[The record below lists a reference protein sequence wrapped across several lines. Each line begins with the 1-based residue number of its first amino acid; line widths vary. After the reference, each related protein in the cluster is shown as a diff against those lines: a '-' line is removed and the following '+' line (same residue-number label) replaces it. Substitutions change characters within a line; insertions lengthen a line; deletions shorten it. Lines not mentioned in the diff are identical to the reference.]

1 MFTGSLC
8 WRQERKEGNWDFLNL
23 PFSHFQTWARIA
35 SCSWVL
41 CLPASFL
48 YTGCPVFLSFIFSKT
63 EDWGYLNEDGELGLA
78 YQGLK
83 QVARSN
89 TCLSSCVC
97 FVCSAC
103 SCLRFIVF
111 QLGWMQVHRAQFME
125 RCRGAGEAL
134 SQAGWMRSGKLL
146 VWVRAIAP
154 GSGLKYMTAPPVSE
168 VTSVSISSPAAC
180 GSEQTLPRQVILR
193 GTVTPGKALCTCL
206 ACSKHRINM
215 SCYFYC
221 YDGCYAVRSGSCP
234 PRSLFY

>member
-1 MFTGSLC
+1 MAVIGTWETGGETMFAGSQC
-8 WRQERKEGNWDFLNL
+8 WRQEKKEENRDFLNL
-23 PFSHFQTWARIA
+23 PFSRFQTWARIT

-41 CLPASFL
+41 CLPVSFL

-125 RCRGAGEAL
+125 RCREVGVGP
-134 SQAGWMRSGKLL
+134 QPGW
-146 VWVRAIAP
+146 VDEVR
-154 GSGLKYMTAPPVSE
+154 E
-168 VTSVSISSPAAC
+168 AAC
-180 GSEQTLPRQVILR
+180 WGQGDSTWLWAQIYDPTTGER
-193 GTVTPGKALCTCL
+193 GNVCLHFLAGGMWIRTDPAL
-206 ACSKHRINM
+206 AGHSKGYGYHR
-215 SCYFYC
+215 
-221 YDGCYAVRSGSCP
+221 
-234 PRSLFY
+234 